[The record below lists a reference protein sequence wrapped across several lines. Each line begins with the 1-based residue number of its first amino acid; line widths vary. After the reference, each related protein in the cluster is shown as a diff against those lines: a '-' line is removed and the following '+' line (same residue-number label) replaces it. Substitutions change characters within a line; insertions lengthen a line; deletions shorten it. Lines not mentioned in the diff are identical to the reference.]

1 MPRFRGI
8 IRALLVL
15 TLAAASLLGVERSPA
30 EAEKVAQRVLAR
42 AIIVD
47 THEDTP
53 DVMFERGYD
62 LADSSS
68 PMMVT
73 IPKMREGHL
82 GAAFFAIY
90 VSASRPGGDFIHGA
104 LDLIDLVYEQVGKHS
119 DAVGLALTADEVVRL
134 HRQNRIAILMG
145 AEGGH
150 MIENDLR
157 LLDILY
163 RLGGRYLTLTH
174 MVSLDWADS
183 SSDKP
188 RANGLSDFGRQVVA
202 RLNQLGM
209 MVDVS
214 HVSDK
219 TFADTLAVTKAP
231 VIASHSSCRAL
242 ADNPRN
248 LSDDMLRQ
256 LAQNGGVIQIN
267 FYSPYLDQAY
277 AEARRKTSEQRR
289 AEIRAARQQFAPDR
303 QRLAQEIDKIDAR
316 YEAQLPVPSF
326 TRIADHIDHAVQVG
340 GVDHVGLGSDFDGID
355 SKPRGMEDVS
365 KLPNLVRELA
375 RRGYSETDLEK
386 ILGGNL
392 LRVMRQVEEV
402 SHRTP

>member
-8 IRALLVL
+8 IRALLLL
-15 TLAAASLLGVERSPA
+15 TLAAAALLGVERSPA

-42 AIIVD
+42 AIVVD

-53 DVMFERGYD
+53 DAMFERGYD
-62 LADSSS
+62 LADPSA

-90 VSASRPGGDFIHGA
+90 VSANRPGGDFIHGA
-104 LDLIDLVYEQVGKHS
+104 LDLVDLVYEQVGKHS
-119 DAVGLALTADEVVRL
+119 EALGLAFTADDVVRL
-134 HRQNRIAILMG
+134 HRQNRVAILMG
-145 AEGGH
+145 VEGGH

-209 MVDVS
+209 MVDIS

-248 LSDDMLRQ
+248 LSDDMIRQ
-256 LAQNGGVIQIN
+256 LARNGGVIQIN

-340 GVDHVGLGSDFDGID
+340 GVEHVGLGSDFDGID